1 MTVCRRT
8 PAVLVTAATPPTGD
22 RLRAAVSA
30 PVTASPGPNTP
41 RCRPRARTAPT
52 RPTHP
57 PETTG
62 IPRHEPANPS

>member
-1 MTVCRRT
+1 MTAYRRT

-22 RLRAAVSA
+22 RLRAAAPA

-52 RPTHP
+52 RPTP
-57 PETTG
+57 PSRGNRDT
-62 IPRHEPANPS
+62 AA